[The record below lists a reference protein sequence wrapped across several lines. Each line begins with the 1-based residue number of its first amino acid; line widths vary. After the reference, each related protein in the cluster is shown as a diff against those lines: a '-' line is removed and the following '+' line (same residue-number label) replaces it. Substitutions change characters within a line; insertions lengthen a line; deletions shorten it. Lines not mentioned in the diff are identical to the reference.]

1 MSGLVN
7 YSTQI
12 PSSRSLPFEDQLFF
26 VDKVTKR
33 RLSGACLRC
42 CRRRWLSFAFT
53 TMSSSSSSG
62 LSSTMMMSGLS
73 RLWDRA
79 QRHLRVAADPTAQ
92 LYAAD
97 PWQAASEFQSFPTSL
112 DGHQHASTNATYD
125 PGHSAHSIASQYDDQ
140 RSFLARMCKNAEGWG
155 PASPV
160 RDLDF
165 TPCFQDATFVVLPAF
180 VLAICAA
187 ITSPSLLR
195 TPARPLTNTSQT
207 ILTLKHVLLAIA
219 CLCTLVEVVLAAFTA
234 PAYSTGQYH
243 PLRNIQFWSL
253 VSLLASYTVALPMQH
268 LNHTRERRSSTV
280 LLFFWLFNIII
291 SVIRMRTMV
300 TYPSPPIQDQP
311 AEFALRAS
319 RLSLVTVIF
328 ALECVGVEVG
338 GPRPLAQDRKGA
350 TGRNGLLNGHSAA
363 QYRDHS
369 HDSALASGFSV
380 ASDSSEARMYGS
392 GAESGEKEC
401 PENVAN
407 VFSRLSFHWMQ
418 PLMSLGAKKYLT
430 EDDMWSLPP
439 GEDGESLGRRFEEGY
454 AKTRGPDGKPRFWT
468 TLAFAYGGPFMFA
481 ALLKVAQDAL
491 AFAQPQL
498 LRRLLQF
505 VQTWDNDTEHEP
517 ALHGFFFSSL
527 LFVVAVV
534 QTSFLHSYF
543 QRCFV
548 TGMRVRAGLVS
559 AIYKKSLRLS
569 NEDRSGRATGD
580 IVNLMSVD
588 ATRLQD
594 LCTYGHIAW
603 SAVFQMTL
611 AFVSL
616 YNLLGWPSFVG
627 VGIMVVS
634 VPINTA
640 LARYMRSLSEKT
652 MKVKDKRTRLMN
664 EILTNIK
671 TIKLFAWEEA
681 FSAKLFKVRN
691 DDELALLK
699 LSGGVNA
706 FFNFFW
712 TAIPFFVS
720 LSTFVVYSIVNP
732 DKPLT
737 ADVIFPALSLYS
749 LLSFPL
755 AMLAGIVAAIIQAL
769 VSAQRLSAFLDAGEL
784 DPHARKVILPTQPL
798 DPLLPDSQGD
808 RADAERGLDGETAVV
823 ELKDAEFKWSRTQ
836 PVPTLAEL
844 SLTVKKGELLAVL
857 GRVGD
862 GKSSLLSAILGEM
875 HRTDGKCIVRGRT
888 AYFTQGGWCMGAS
901 VRDNILFGL
910 NYEPDF
916 YQRVLHAC
924 ALGPDLAILPD
935 GDMTEVGEKG
945 VSLSGG
951 QRARVALARACYAR
965 ADIYLLDDPLAAV
978 DAHVGAHLFKHVIGP
993 EGMLKTKTRILTTN
1007 TVAYLPRCDQIVS
1020 LRRGIFLKERGTYQE
1035 CMAARG
1041 DIHTLINGLGKQAA
1055 KRRGEPEPAEI
1066 DGQESQTGSIT
1077 PSNASIGGEKETVEQ
1092 DHEMIDYDTALAH
1105 AAHGEESMKETK
1117 LHRRMSTSS
1126 MQRPKPLS
1134 KRQIKNQTFQQL
1146 RETRQQK
1153 EKSEQGSVSWTVYK
1167 EYASS
1172 ASMIGFVLY
1181 IVAQVLTQV
1190 LQVSRDIVLKQWGTH
1205 NTQTG
1210 GGSAADSRYY
1220 LTLYGFVGVLSSLA
1234 ICVAPFILYTW
1245 LSISSAKKFHD
1256 GLFLGISRAP
1266 LQWFETIPTGRLLN
1280 LFSRDVNVVDEVLP
1294 RVLNGFFR
1302 TMIIVLGVLAVVS
1315 VSVPPFLLA
1324 IVPLGFIYRAVLQ
1337 YYLATSREIKRL
1349 DAVSKTPIFTWFQE
1363 SLGGLSTIRAF
1374 GQQSRFIA
1382 TSEARVDRNQ
1392 QCYFPSVTCNRWLAV
1407 RIEFIGSTVILIAS
1421 TLAVA
1426 LVTSG
1431 GRMDAGLL
1439 GLMMSQALSTT
1450 QTLNWVVRSAS
1461 EVEQNIVSVERILS
1475 YTQTEP
1481 EAAYETE
1488 FKPPADWPTQG
1499 KIEFRGY
1506 STRYRKELPLV
1517 LKRLDMSI
1525 EHGERIGV
1533 VGRTGAGKSSLTLAL
1548 FRIIE
1553 ASEGSIFIDGVDC
1566 RKLGLKQL
1574 RSSLAIIPQDPQL
1587 WEGTLRDNVDPA
1599 GAYSDDALWKS
1610 LEQAHL
1616 KRHISSLPGG
1626 LDAMLTEGASNFSAG
1641 QRQLL
1646 CVARALLR
1654 GSKILVLDEATS
1666 SVDLTTDEQIQEVV
1680 RKEFKGTTITI
1691 AHRLNTILDS
1701 DRVLVLRDGQVAE
1714 LDSPEAL
1721 LKNKQSIFFSMA
1733 VEAGLAK
1740 V

>member
-1 MSGLVN
+1 MSSA
-7 YSTQI
+7 YSSTSSKWMMNGMTTIWQNTQKLLRD
-12 PSSRSLPFEDQLFF
+12 PSSISPANHLASDPWIATGEGSSFGSHVLLNEA
-26 VDKVTKR
+26 TN
-33 RLSGACLRC
+33 LSN
-42 CRRRWLSFAFT
+42 T
-53 TMSSSSSSG
+53 TSTSSG
-62 LSSTMMMSGLS
+62 
-73 RLWDRA
+73 
-79 QRHLRVAADPTAQ
+79 
-92 LYAAD
+92 
-97 PWQAASEFQSFPTSL
+97 
-112 DGHQHASTNATYD
+112 
-125 PGHSAHSIASQYDDQ
+125 HSIIIGNDSNSASI
-140 RSFLARMCKNAEGWG
+140 FGRMCDNAEGWG
-155 PASPV
+155 PSSTV

-165 TPCFQDATFVVLPAF
+165 TPCFQDAVFTIAPGIL
-180 VLAICAA
+180 LAIIAA
-187 ITSPSLLR
+187 VTISQR
-195 TPARPLTNTSQT
+195 MQMPAKPLSHASRT
-207 ILTLKHVLLAIA
+207 ILTLKHVLVGVLCFCAALEVSLSFAQNRLFSVGFLAS
-219 CLCTLVEVVLAAFTA
+219 LA
-234 PAYSTGQYH
+234 
-243 PLRNIQFWSL
+243 
-253 VSLLASYTVALPMQH
+253 LLASYALSLPLQH
-268 LNHTRERRSSTV
+268 YNHTRERRSSTV
-280 LLFFWLFNIII
+280 LLFFWLIHLIF
-291 SVIRMRTMV
+291 SLIRIRTLV
-300 TYPSPPIQDQP
+300 TFPSPPIQDNMV
-311 AEFALRAS
+311 EFALRAT
-319 RLSLVTVIF
+319 RVSLVLIVF

-338 GPRPLAQDRKGA
+338 GPRPSAKGDPKKTIA
-350 TGRNGLLNGHSAA
+350 NGNGTSRHQQQNSYDSLENPSA
-363 QYRDHS
+363 
-369 HDSALASGFSV
+369 FSIQS
-380 ASDSSEARMYGS
+380 SDSND
-392 GAESGEKEC
+392 AEESRADTGEKEC

-407 VFSRLSFHWMQ
+407 IFSRLSFHWMQ
-418 PLMSLGAKKYLT
+418 PMMSLGSKKFLT
-430 EDDMWSLPP
+430 EEDMWSLPP
-439 GEDGESLGRRFEEGY
+439 GEDGENLGKRFEVWY
-454 AKTRGPDGKPRFWT
+454 SKMRDKDGNPMFWT
-468 TLAFAYGGPFMFA
+468 TLALAYGGPFLFA
-481 ALLKVAQDAL
+481 AGLKAAQDAL

-505 VQTWDNDTEHEP
+505 VQTWEDKDAVKEP
-517 ALHGFFFSSL
+517 AFHGFFFASL
-527 LFVVAVV
+527 LFVVAVI
-534 QTSFLHSYF
+534 QTSFLHAYF
-543 QRCFV
+543 QRCFT

-634 VPINTA
+634 VPLNTA
-640 LARYMRSLSEKT
+640 LARYMRSLSERT

-681 FSAKLFKVRN
+681 FSKKLFSVRN
-691 DDELALLK
+691 DEELSLLK

-720 LSTFVVYSIVNP
+720 LSTFIVYSVVNP

-737 ADVIFPALSLYS
+737 ADVIFPALSLYA

-769 VSAQRLSAFLDAGEL
+769 VSARRLSAFLEAGEL
-784 DPHARKVILPTQPL
+784 DKNARKLILPPQPL
-798 DPLLPDSQGD
+798 DPLLPDAQ
-808 RADAERGLDGETAVV
+808 ADLDNISATI
-823 ELKDAEFKWSRTQ
+823 ELKGAEFKWSRNQ

-844 SLTVKKGELLAVL
+844 DLTVSKGELLAVL

-862 GKSSLLSAILGEM
+862 GKSSLLAAILGEM
-875 HRTDGKCIVRGRT
+875 HRTDGECIVRGRT

-916 YQRVLHAC
+916 YQRVLRAC
-924 ALGPDLAILPD
+924 ALEPDLAILPD

-993 EGMLKTKTRILTTN
+993 EGMLKSKTRILTTN
-1007 TVAYLPRCDQIVS
+1007 TVAYLPQCDQIVS
-1020 LRRGIFLKERGTYQE
+1020 LRRGVFLQERGTYSD
-1035 CMAARG
+1035 CMAAKG
-1041 DIHTLINGLGKQAA
+1041 DIYNLINGLGKQAA
-1055 KRRGEPEPAEI
+1055 RHRGEEEVPE
-1066 DGQESQTGSIT
+1066 TGSL
-1077 PSNASIGGEKETVEQ
+1077 PESDEKG
-1092 DHEMIDYDTALAH
+1092 DHEVIDYDTEFAH
-1105 AAHGEESMKETK
+1105 GAHGEESLKETK
-1117 LHRRMSTSS
+1117 LHRRMSTAS
-1126 MQRPKPLS
+1126 MHRPRPLS
-1134 KRQIKNQTFQQL
+1134 KRQIKKETVRQL
-1146 RETRQQK
+1146 RETRQQR
-1153 EKSEQGSVSWTVYK
+1153 EKSEQGSVSWNVYK

-1172 ASMIGFVLY
+1172 ASMVGFTLY
-1181 IVAQVLTQV
+1181 IIAQVMTQV

-1205 NTQTG
+1205 NSETN
-1210 GGSAADSRYY
+1210 GGSAADTRFY
-1220 LTLYGFVGVLSSLA
+1220 LTIYGLVGILASLA

-1245 LSISSAKKFHD
+1245 LAITSAKKFHD
-1256 GLFLGISRAP
+1256 GLFRGISRAP

-1302 TMIIVLGVLAVVS
+1302 TMIVVVGVLVVVS

-1324 IVPLGFIYRAVLQ
+1324 VIPLGFIYRAVLR

-1374 GQQSRFIA
+1374 GQESRFIA
-1382 TSEARVDRNQ
+1382 TNEARVDRNQ
-1392 QCYFPSVTCNRWLAV
+1392 MCYFPSVTCNRWLAV

-1426 LVTSG
+1426 LVASG

-1461 EVEQNIVSVERILS
+1461 EVEQNIVSVERIMG
-1475 YTQTEP
+1475 YTETEP
-1481 EAAYETE
+1481 EAPYETE
-1488 FKPPADWPTQG
+1488 YKPPSNWPTQG
-1499 KIEFRGY
+1499 KIEFKGY

-1517 LKRLDMSI
+1517 LKKLDMTI
-1525 EHGERIGV
+1525 QHGERIGV

-1553 ASEGSIFIDGVDC
+1553 AAEGGIWIDDVESK
-1566 RKLGLKQL
+1566 KLGLKQL

-1587 WEGTLRDNVDPA
+1587 WEGTLRDNVDP
-1599 GAYSDDALWKS
+1599 GEKYSDEALWKA
-1610 LEQAHL
+1610 LDQARL
-1616 KRHISSLPGG
+1616 KDHVSSLDGG

-1666 SVDLTTDEQIQEVV
+1666 SVDLTTDDQIQEVV
-1680 RKEFKGTTITI
+1680 RKEFKGTTLTI

-1701 DRVLVLRDGQVAE
+1701 DRVLVLKDGEIAE
-1714 LDSPEAL
+1714 LDSPEIL

-1740 V
+1740 VQG